1 MKRWFLIVPFLLIA
15 QTTRAEEDPTF
26 VCKLLGPPAGSGIV
40 IYASNPVLV
49 PWGEEGESRARKCTV
64 TCVFRTS
71 DEREFSSFTCTHR
84 VQLGAENREI
94 CREGPGLVGHPFS
107 EPTISVA
114 SCE

>member
-1 MKRWFLIVPFLLIA
+1 MKRWFLIVPLLLIA
-15 QTTRAEEDPTF
+15 QATRAQEEPTF
-26 VCKLLGPPAGSGIV
+26 VCKFLGPPADSGIV

-49 PWGEEGESRARKCTV
+49 PAGEEGASRAWKCTV
-64 TCVFRTS
+64 TCAFRTS

-84 VQLGAENREI
+84 VRLGANNEEI
-94 CREGPGLVGHPFS
+94 CRDGPGLVGHPFS